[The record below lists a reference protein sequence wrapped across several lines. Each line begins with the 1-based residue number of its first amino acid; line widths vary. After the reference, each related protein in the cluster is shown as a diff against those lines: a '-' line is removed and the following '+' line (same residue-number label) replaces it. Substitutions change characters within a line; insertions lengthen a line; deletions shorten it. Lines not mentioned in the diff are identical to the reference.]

1 MDYNELIKK
10 LKTILKLFLKNF
22 LKKFKKKHT
31 LADKYWMNKDK

>member
-22 LKKFKKKHT
+22 LKKFKKKHI

>member
-31 LADKYWMNKDK
+31 LADKY

>member
-1 MDYNELIKK
+1 MYYNELIKK